1 MLIKKIEVENFRSFK
16 KLSINPNQFNVLIGP
31 NASGKTNFLQI
42 FRFARDIVNLGLKN
56 AISMQGGVDYLRN
69 IHIGKNC
76 KQTKFSL
83 EILHRNPT
91 TGIKQINNKTIKIK
105 PEKLLTNFVIEYTN
119 DKNEFFVKEDNL
131 VQEFTFFEVFDDS
144 ISRHCEQ
151 KAWQSTVDCH
161 AEAARNDG
169 KEKFVRNDNSNEIVG
184 ARSARPIERKGR
196 QTLPLQVE
204 IGKGTLEFHRN
215 ENEIS
220 KKFTSNEN
228 LNITIDD
235 IVPPTFVEPNSQSK
249 TLAKNLFLEN
259 SYYFLQTDSVYKML
273 SELSVY
279 DLDPLQGSSVSSVA
293 GRTQLEE
300 NGENI
305 AIVLKRILNC
315 EENTRQFFN
324 FIRHVLPFVED
335 IEVERFLDKH
345 LQIKV
350 KEKYTPNEFVPASLM
365 SNGSVTLISIII
377 ALYFENK
384 KISVFEEPGG
394 KVHPYLISKI
404 IEMMKD
410 ASEQT
415 QIFLTTHNPEI
426 VKYAGLENI
435 FYLLR
440 DSDGYS
446 VISHLS
452 TKEEIAEFMKN
463 EIGIEELFVQN
474 LLSK

>member
-1 MLIKKIEVENFRSFK
+1 MLIKKIEIENFKSFK
-16 KLSINPNQFNVLIGP
+16 KLSINPNEFNVLIGP

-69 IHIGKNC
+69 IHIGKNS
-76 KQTKFSL
+76 KHTKFCL
-83 EILHRNPT
+83 EITHRNPI
-91 TGIKQINNKTIKIK
+91 TGIKQINGKTIKMK
-105 PEKLLTNFVIEYTN
+105 PEKFRTNFVIEYTG
-119 DKNEFFVKEDNL
+119 DKEEFFVKEDNL
-131 VQEFTFFEVFDDS
+131 IQEFFFYEIFSDS
-144 ISRHCEQ
+144 S
-151 KAWQSTVDCH
+151 
-161 AEAARNDG
+161 
-169 KEKFVRNDNSNEIVG
+169 EK
-184 ARSARPIERKGR
+184 
-196 QTLPLQVE
+196 E
-204 IGKGTLEFHRN
+204 IGTGTLEFHRN
-215 ENEIS
+215 ENENY
-220 KKFTSNEN
+220 KKFTSNQN
-228 LNITIDD
+228 LNITLND
-235 IVPPTFVEPNSQSK
+235 IVPPIFINPNIHSTSLVK
-249 TLAKNLFLEN
+249 DLFLEN
-259 SYYFLQTDSVYKML
+259 SYFMPYTDSVHKVL

-305 AIVLKRILNC
+305 AIVLKRILND

-324 FIRHVLPFVED
+324 YIRHVLPFVED

-350 KEKYTPNEFVPASLM
+350 KEKYTPNEFMPASLM

-384 KISVFEEPGG
+384 KISIFEEPGG
-394 KVHPYLISKI
+394 RVHPYLISKI
-404 IEMMKD
+404 IDMMKD

-426 VKYAGLENI
+426 VKYAGFENI

-440 DSDGYS
+440 DSEGYS

-452 TKEEIAEFMKN
+452 KKEEIAEFMKN
-463 EIGIEELFVQN
+463 EIGLEELFVQN